1 MRSLVEKRSEKLAK
15 RPIRFE
21 FTQGGGD
28 CSLMSRQKKSQG
40 LPLWLIVLLV
50 LIAAGGG
57 FYGLRRNSGDASLRT
72 TEELDPSIYY
82 ENANSLRGNTY
93 KIDAEIDS
101 ALGNSPTKG
110 RLFSVILKNS
120 SKNGAPVV
128 LPVLV
133 PLELGN
139 LTIQK
144 GQHYLMKVKVVEDG
158 LLKVEEERKP

>member
-1 MRSLVEKRSEKLAK
+1 M
-15 RPIRFE
+15 
-21 FTQGGGD
+21 
-28 CSLMSRQKKSQG
+28 MSRQKKSQG
-40 LPLWLIVLLV
+40 LPPWLIILLIV
-50 LIAAGGG
+50 IAAAGG
-57 FYGLRRNSGDASLRT
+57 FYGLRQNGGDASLRT
-72 TEELDPSIYY
+72 IEELDPSIYY

-110 RLFSVILKNS
+110 RLFSVIIKNS

-133 PLELGN
+133 PISLGN

-144 GQHYLMKVKVVEDG
+144 GQHYLMKVKVIEDG
-158 LLKVEEERKP
+158 LLKVEEARKP